1 MSVIRLK
8 KNGGYL
14 VAELHRM
21 DFLKAAESATA
32 QFFSQNPTEKQAYHR
47 TDFEH
52 GYFSSSEKE
61 LFLIRDN
68 EMPKIL
74 DPCRD
79 YLDYIYDFTKQCL
92 AFIAT
97 EMGWPPEH
105 LYQLIDDAPL
115 PTDQL
120 ANSVLG
126 GFQYHGGQDVGVS
139 TAEHQDLGLLTI
151 LPRSNIS
158 ALEIYD
164 FDQEGKWINIE
175 NQLQENE
182 LLVMF
187 GETLTLITNGKLI
200 PATHRVQKT
209 QLPRT
214 ALVYR
219 VRAKPEALLD
229 ANLFENPVSITA
241 ETFINNERSKRTSVN
256 GLY

>member
-1 MSVIRLK
+1 MRMRLN
-8 KNGGYL
+8 KNAGYL
-14 VAELHRM
+14 VAELHCK
-21 DFLKAAESATA
+21 DLLKAAETATA
-32 QFFSQNPTEKQAYHR
+32 QFFSQNSTEKQAYHR
-47 TDFEH
+47 NDFEH
-52 GYFSSSEKE
+52 GYFSSAEKE

-68 EMPKIL
+68 TMPKVL
-74 DPCRD
+74 HPCRD
-79 YLDYIYDFTKQCL
+79 YLEFMYNFSKECL

-105 LYQLIDDAPL
+105 LYQLIDDKPL
-115 PTDQL
+115 SSGQL

-126 GFQYHGGQDVGVS
+126 GFQYYGGKELGVS

-151 LPRSNIS
+151 LPRSNIA

-164 FDQEGKWINIE
+164 FDQTGKWINIE

-219 VRAKPEALLD
+219 VRAKPNALLD

-241 ETFINNERSKRTSVN
+241 ATFIGGERSKRTSVN